1 VRLVKILENSVDYS
15 VMNTTRQAIF
25 LPLDKAE
32 KYEAKITIDTFFW
45 RLGDMIQAGA
55 FFVGLHYLGM
65 TIVEFALF
73 NMALALAWVAV
84 AVLVGRRYVE
94 LLSSNV
100 ANAAPEL
107 MRQIPDAYAPAGSD
121 LSHRLDHDQF
131 IDKDPGDLLSYSAT
145 LVSGAALPSWITF
158 SSHTQTFSGRAPDEA
173 EGHVEIEVVATD
185 TDNLT
190 ASGSFFL
197 FFAARS

>member
-1 VRLVKILENSVDYS
+1 MSHRIRRLISSLKAYFGQL
-15 VMNTTRQAIF
+15 TR
-25 LPLDKAE
+25 
-32 KYEAKITIDTFFW
+32 
-45 RLGDMIQAGA
+45 
-55 FFVGLHYLGM
+55 
-65 TIVEFALF
+65 FA
-73 NMALALAWVAV
+73 

-107 MRQIPDAYAPAGSD
+107 TRQIKDAYALPGSD
-121 LSHRLDHDQF
+121 LNHRLEEDQF

-158 SSHTQTFSGRAPDEA
+158 SPHTLTFSGRAPDGA

-185 TDNLT
+185 TENLS

-197 FFAARS
+197 FFAARG